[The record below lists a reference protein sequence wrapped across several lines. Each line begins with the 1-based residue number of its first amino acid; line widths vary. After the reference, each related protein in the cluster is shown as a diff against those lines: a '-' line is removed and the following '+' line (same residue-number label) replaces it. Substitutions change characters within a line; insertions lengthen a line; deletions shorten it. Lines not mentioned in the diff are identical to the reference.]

1 VKARGLG
8 RVVVAAALV
17 AVPAAGRARA
27 ENFHRCN
34 RIQWGGLD
42 TYIDGDRNMARSTQ
56 GNGAPDTAYWDSLS
70 RIAVNKAWHGWS
82 GLDSSNQRI
91 AVYTHQTRDQGFNS
105 LPDSVNVIHKYNNFP
120 GTGPSRIVWWPAV
133 FAPIITEF
141 DIALRGRTT
150 LTNPAGMPPVGAQTR
165 CAHNRI
171 TMAGSLMH
179 ELGHG
184 YGYEHW
190 LDWISIMN
198 PGHRDAL
205 SCERAVSATDIM
217 DVTPDALSTRCHD
230 IAYGLDEGVDLSGTP
245 VRQTCTLA
253 SGVGCSSALSTLSNV
268 PVDATFALVLVTF
281 TSFSNRDAVSGDV
294 GYRLVLSTDAI
305 VSTNDREV
313 GRGTLGDWDRGATI
327 TRILGGRMNDPALDL
342 PLLGVQYRVLVQ
354 LDPSNL
360 VAETNETNNVIDTD
374 MRYVRH

>member
-1 VKARGLG
+1 MKTPAVAL
-8 RVVVAAALV
+8 AAAVLL
-17 AVPAAGRARA
+17 AGPAAGRARS

-56 GNGAPDTAYWDSLS
+56 GDGAPDTAYWDSLS
-70 RIAVNKAWHGWS
+70 TIAVRKAWRGWWE
-82 GLDSSNQRI
+82 LDSSNQRI
-91 AVYTHQTRDQGFNS
+91 AVYANETRDQGFNS
-105 LPDSVNVIHKYNNFP
+105 LPDSVNVIHKYTSFP

-150 LTNPAGMPPVGAQTR
+150 LHTTPIAPAIGAQTR
-165 CAHNRI
+165 CAHNRV

-205 SCERAVSATDIM
+205 SCERAVTATSIM

-230 IAYGLDEGVDLSGTP
+230 IAYGLDDGFDLSGTP
-245 VRQTCTLA
+245 VRQTCALGN
-253 SGVGCSSALSTLSNV
+253 GVGCSSVLSSLRHV
-268 PVDATFALVLVTF
+268 PVDASFALVLVTF
-281 TSFSNRDAVSGDV
+281 TTFSNRDAVAGDV
-294 GYRLVLSTDAI
+294 GYRLVLSTDAV

-313 GRGTLGDWDRGATI
+313 GRGMLGDWGRGATV
-327 TRILGGRMNDPALDL
+327 TRILGGRIDDPTLDL
-342 PLLGVQYRVLVQ
+342 PLVGVEYRVLVQ

-360 VAETNETNNVIDTD
+360 VAETNESNNVIDTD
-374 MRYVRH
+374 MRFVRH